1 MEWFMEEV
9 CPLTLFSRRRYLSS
23 RDVYQSFLE
32 TILRLS
38 GSQIGYLHL
47 VNQDEIALTVWS
59 QKVFEMC
66 STVHA
71 NHYKL
76 SDAGIWADSVRQLK
90 PVIHNNYQDI
100 DESQKNGL
108 PEGHFPVTSHVS
120 FPILK
125 NGKVIAVLGIGNSDL
140 PYEQCFVEEINEKI
154 NRNWH
159 LVEEKIAST
168 EKIET
173 QLLARYESMPKQEVL
188 LKMLSAL
195 SNAFELRDEYTSEHQ
210 RNVSIIASK
219 IARTME
225 LPERIIEAVTIGG
238 LVHDI
243 GKIAVPSEILNKAR
257 KLMPA
262 EMELIKLHP
271 KMGADIFR
279 DIDLPFHLTEMI
291 EQHHERLD
299 GSGYPNGLKGEDI
312 SLEAR
317 IIAVADTFD
326 AMASDRPYRYS
337 PGREAAVAELKA
349 NRNIKYDVYVVDAF
363 LELLEADPDLQPG
376 LMHA

>member
-1 MEWFMEEV
+1 MEEV

-168 EKIET
+168 EQIES

-363 LELLEADPDLQPG
+363 LELLETDPDLQPG

>member
-1 MEWFMEEV
+1 MEEA

-32 TILRLS
+32 TILQLS

-47 VNQDEIALTVWS
+47 VNEDEISLTVWS

-76 SDAGIWADSVRQLK
+76 SEAGIWADSIRQLK

-108 PEGHFPVTSHVS
+108 PEGHFPVISHVS

-125 NGKVIAVLGIGNSDL
+125 KAQVIAVLGIGNSDL

-168 EKIET
+168 EQIES

-243 GKIAVPSEILNKAR
+243 GKIVVPSEILNKAR

-363 LELLEADPDLQPG
+363 LELLETDPDLQPG

>member
-1 MEWFMEEV
+1 
-9 CPLTLFSRRRYLSS
+9 
-23 RDVYQSFLE
+23 
-32 TILRLS
+32 
-38 GSQIGYLHL
+38 
-47 VNQDEIALTVWS
+47 
-59 QKVFEMC
+59 
-66 STVHA
+66 
-71 NHYKL
+71 
-76 SDAGIWADSVRQLK
+76 
-90 PVIHNNYQDI
+90 
-100 DESQKNGL
+100 
-108 PEGHFPVTSHVS
+108 
-120 FPILK
+120 
-125 NGKVIAVLGIGNSDL
+125 
-140 PYEQCFVEEINEKI
+140 
-154 NRNWH
+154 
-159 LVEEKIAST
+159 
-168 EKIET
+168 
-173 QLLARYESMPKQEVL
+173 
-188 LKMLSAL
+188 MLSAL

-243 GKIAVPSEILNKAR
+243 
-257 KLMPA
+257 
-262 EMELIKLHP
+262 
-271 KMGADIFR
+271 FR

-299 GSGYPNGLKGEDI
+299 GSGYPKRLKGEDI

-317 IIAVADTFD
+317 IIEVADTFD

-363 LELLEADPDLQPG
+363 LELLETDPDLQPS

>member
-1 MEWFMEEV
+1 MEEA

-32 TILRLS
+32 TILQLS

-76 SDAGIWADSVRQLK
+76 SEAGIWADSIRQLK

-108 PEGHFPVTSHVS
+108 PAGHFPVISHVS

-125 NGKVIAVLGIGNSDL
+125 KAQVIAVLGIGNSDL
-140 PYEQCFVEEINEKI
+140 PYEQSFVEEINEKI

-168 EKIET
+168 EQIES

-243 GKIAVPSEILNKAR
+243 GKIVVPSEILNKAR

-363 LELLEADPDLQPG
+363 LELLETDPDLQPG